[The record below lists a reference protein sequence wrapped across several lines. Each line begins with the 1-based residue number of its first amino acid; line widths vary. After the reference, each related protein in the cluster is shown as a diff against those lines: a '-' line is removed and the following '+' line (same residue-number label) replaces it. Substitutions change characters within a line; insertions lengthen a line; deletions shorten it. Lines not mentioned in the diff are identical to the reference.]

1 MYKDLL
7 VHVKPHE
14 EWSAHIDL
22 AMALG
27 ARFGARVTGVAP
39 YENLAIA
46 KLLAKGPGGGG
57 GLIAELQTAADRE
70 AAALQERFSKR
81 LQDYGAE
88 GELQV
93 AEGRAHEVLGFAGRF
108 YDLVV
113 VEQTDFKED
122 DINWSTAEEAAV
134 NSGRPT
140 LIAPRDKPSDGAFR
154 RVLIAWN
161 GGREA
166 TRALH
171 AARPIWEQAEE
182 VVLLAGPPR
191 EIAASI
197 TRAPPGDIESYLRRR
212 AAQVTLADMHVRDA
226 DAASRILDV
235 ADEAGCGLIVMGA
248 FGRKGLSRLILG
260 GATGRVLRE
269 APVPVFAAH

>member
-27 ARFGARVTGVAP
+27 ARLGAKVTGLVAH
-39 YENLAIA
+39 ETLAIA

-57 GLIAELQTAADRE
+57 DLIADLQATADRE
-70 AAALQERFSKR
+70 AAELQGRFSKR
-81 LQDYGAE
+81 LQDWGAD
-88 GELQV
+88 GELAV
-93 AEGRAHEVLGFAGRF
+93 AEGRAHDVLGLAGRF
-108 YDLVV
+108 HDLVV
-113 VEQTDFKED
+113 VEQTDFRQD

-140 LIAPRDKPSDGAFR
+140 LIAPRDRASDASFR
-154 RVLIAWN
+154 RVLVTWN
-161 GGREA
+161 GSREA

-171 AARPIWEQAEE
+171 AARPIWERADEI
-182 VVLLAGPPR
+182 VLLTGHSR
-191 EIAASI
+191 EIAPSI
-197 TRAPPGDIESYLRRR
+197 TRPPPGDIQTYLQRR
-212 AAQVTLADMHVRDA
+212 ASKVTVADTQVRDA
-226 DAASRILDV
+226 DAAAQILAV
-235 ADEAGCGLIVMGA
+235 AEETGCSLIVMGA

-260 GATGRVLRE
+260 GATARVFKE
-269 APVPVFAAH
+269 AAIPILAAH